1 MTVSG
6 RPPGPSQHPLL
17 RSAVCRPSG
26 RGSRGRSRPLAQP
39 VSAHPVT
46 APCRGRCGPWLQGP
60 PPGPFPEAPAPW
72 LSCPPWR
79 GGREPGGRDGAGLRP
94 SASAPAS
101 AQPTGAGGGRCRST
115 DPAMLFPTPG
125 SPRPEV
131 RPGSP
136 SLVCRRGSRG
146 PEGSPSP
153 SREVS
158 AHLRTQDV
166 PQPGLTFS
174 SHVSC
179 VPGRGKGASG
189 LGGCTQGAGLPR
201 ESLEM
206 PEKLAWRGR
215 GGAVGPASPWPRG
228 AAALGA
234 GREGSLLGFHVGG
247 QGMRRRKGG
256 TAAPSAR
263 Q

>member
-1 MTVSG
+1 MG
-6 RPPGPSQHPLL
+6 PG
-17 RSAVCRPSG
+17 CRA
-26 RGSRGRSRPLAQP
+26 L
-39 VSAHPVT
+39 
-46 APCRGRCGPWLQGP
+46 
-60 PPGPFPEAPAPW
+60 PPGPFPESPTPS

-94 SASAPAS
+94 SASEPAS

-158 AHLRTQDV
+158 AHLCTQDV

-174 SHVSC
+174 SHGPVC
-179 VPGRGKGASG
+179 RVGGRGLPGWGAALRV
-189 LGGCTQGAGLPR
+189 LGCPGSP
-201 ESLEM
+201 
-206 PEKLAWRGR
+206 WRCR
-215 GGAVGPASPWPRG
+215 RSWPGGAVEGPWAQPPRG
-228 AAALGA
+228 LVGRPHA
-234 GREGSLLGFHVGG
+234 GLAERARSWVSMWVGRG
-247 QGMRRRKGG
+247 
-256 TAAPSAR
+256 
-263 Q
+263 

>member
-1 MTVSG
+1 MS
-6 RPPGPSQHPLL
+6 RALWALAAGPSP
-17 RSAVCRPSG
+17 
-26 RGSRGRSRPLAQP
+26 P
-39 VSAHPVT
+39 VLSQKP
-46 APCRGRCGPWLQGP
+46 P
-60 PPGPFPEAPAPW
+60 PPG
-72 LSCPPWR
+72 CPVL
-79 GGREPGGRDGAGLRP
+79 PGGVGGSREGGTGQAFVLQPP
-94 SASAPAS
+94 SPAS
-101 AQPTGAGGGRCRST
+101 AQPTGSGGGRCRST
-115 DPAMLFPTPG
+115 DPVMLFPTPG